1 VKAVEENG
9 MIDLMKQLVSSDSPS
24 GHEKTVR
31 DFIRKV
37 VTPYADEVRVDK
49 LGNLLVRKGEKTK
62 NGLRVMI
69 AAHMDEIGLIATHI
83 TDSGFVRVSNL
94 GGVHG
99 AYALGQRV
107 RFLNGVQ
114 GVIGHEFEGFSGE
127 KITLDKLFVDV
138 GATSVE
144 DCPVQI
150 GDAAVF
156 EGRFEEIAGRWTGKA
171 LDNRVSVAVLIETL
185 RILGKSPHELWFVFT
200 AMEEGGRK
208 GAGPAAFAIDPD
220 IGIALDVLTAGDTP
234 KGYESP
240 VELGKGP
247 VLKMM
252 DARLIADPAL
262 MQAVDAAAKKIGLSM
277 QRAVLKRGATDASMI
292 QITREGIPSA
302 NLGIPARY
310 IHSPVEMVD
319 ARDVEKT
326 VSLML
331 SLLENPIQL

>member
-1 VKAVEENG
+1 MKAVEENG
-9 MIDLMKQLVSSDSPS
+9 MIDLMKQLVACNSPS
-24 GHEKTVR
+24 GHEKAVR
-31 DFIRKV
+31 DFIRKKV
-37 VTPYADEVRVDK
+37 APFADEVRVDR
-49 LGNLLVRKGEKTK
+49 LGNLLVRKGERTK

-69 AAHMDEIGLIATHI
+69 AAHMDEIGLVATHI
-83 TDSGFVRVSNL
+83 TEGGFVRVSNL

-107 RFLNGVQ
+107 RFMNGTQ
-114 GVIGHEFEGFSGE
+114 GVIGHEFEGFTSE
-127 KITLDKLFVDV
+127 KISLDKLFVDV
-138 GATSVE
+138 GATSME

-156 EGRFEEIAGRWTGKA
+156 DGRFQELNGRWTGKA
-171 LDNRVSVAVLIETL
+171 LDDRVSVAVLIETL

-208 GAGPAAFAIDPD
+208 GAGPAAFGIDPD

-234 KGYESP
+234 KGYQSP
-240 VELGKGP
+240 VVLGKGP

-262 MQAVDAAAKKIGLSM
+262 MQAVDAAAEKIGLSM
-277 QRAVLKRGATDASMI
+277 QRAVLKRGATDGSMI
-292 QITREGIPSA
+292 QIVREGVPTA

-310 IHSPVEMVD
+310 IHSPVELVD

-326 VSLML
+326 VSLL
-331 SLLENPIQL
+331 LQLLENPIQL